1 MNDAKTVDSYTM
13 ANRMGKNLKIMALL
27 PYDMRILL
35 FLLTQMKAAA
45 PADQAGA
52 AAFVSV
58 TLHVF
63 VDIPELKIW
72 KLAIEQRW

>member
-1 MNDAKTVDSYTM
+1 MDFFLGVQLHFTI
-13 ANRMGKNLKIMALL
+13 NL
-27 PYDMRILL
+27 RILL
-35 FLLTQMKAAA
+35 LLLTQMKAAA